1 MLESLSSLES
11 TRVSPDERRDL
22 VRHLF
27 LLPNLT
33 TTTISTSCSPP
44 QNRTNTTQTR
54 NTGPSSP
61 LDAHKRRPVASP
73 QRPSLPSITALPEAV
88 WPPPLA
94 NPPTP
99 SFPATAETTLL
110 TSLTCP
116 HNSTFERIRQC
127 HSLCPEIR
135 PPKRGRVSLRG
146 IEPWT
151 RRRRSLPLCCE
162 FALDPFWH
170 LFFPIFFPLS
180 VSTSTPSLVLCSR
193 HPTLAF
199 YHYHFEF
206 FPSASDQTHQIS
218 FLHPPLMYVSYYFT
232 PCSPSRTAHSGG
244 QPAMAAHDGHTTS
257 PIPRAYKRGTG
268 SNPRCCA

>member
-11 TRVSPDERRDL
+11 TRVSPDDTSDL
-22 VRHLF
+22 VIFPPPKL
-27 LLPNLT
+27 
-33 TTTISTSCSPP
+33 TTISTSSPP
-44 QNRTNTTQTR
+44 PPQSRTNTTQIR

-73 QRPSLPSITALPEAV
+73 QRPSRPSITALPEAV

-116 HNSTFERIRQC
+116 HNSTLERIRQC
-127 HSLCPEIR
+127 HSRCPEIR

-162 FALDPFWH
+162 FALNPFWH
-170 LFFPIFFPLS
+170 IFFFCLIFFLS

-199 YHYHFEF
+199 AIHSHIISTSSLPPQIRRIKFHFFILLSCMCLATLPLAALPAPPTREGSQQWLLMMAISRLLY
-206 FPSASDQTHQIS
+206 PS
-218 FLHPPLMYVSYYFT
+218 L
-232 PCSPSRTAHSGG
+232 
-244 QPAMAAHDGHTTS
+244 
-257 PIPRAYKRGTG
+257 
-268 SNPRCCA
+268 

>member
-11 TRVSPDERRDL
+11 TRVSPDDTSDL
-22 VRHLF
+22 VIFPPPKL
-27 LLPNLT
+27 
-33 TTTISTSCSPP
+33 TTISTSSPP
-44 QNRTNTTQTR
+44 PPQSRTNITQIR

-73 QRPSLPSITALPEAV
+73 QRPSRPSITALPEAV

-116 HNSTFERIRQC
+116 HNSTLERIRQC
-127 HSLCPEIR
+127 HSRCPEIR

-162 FALDPFWH
+162 FALNPFWH
-170 LFFPIFFPLS
+170 IFFFCLIFFLS
-180 VSTSTPSLVLCSR
+180 FPSRRRRPVWSCARVIPPSLL
-193 HPTLAF
+193 PFIL
-199 YHYHFEF
+199 
-206 FPSASDQTHQIS
+206 IS
-218 FLHPPLMYVSYYFT
+218 FRLLPFRLRSDASNFISSSSSHVCVLLLYPLQPFPHRPLGRAASNG
-232 PCSPSRTAHSGG
+232 CS
-244 QPAMAAHDGHTTS
+244 
-257 PIPRAYKRGTG
+257 
-268 SNPRCCA
+268 